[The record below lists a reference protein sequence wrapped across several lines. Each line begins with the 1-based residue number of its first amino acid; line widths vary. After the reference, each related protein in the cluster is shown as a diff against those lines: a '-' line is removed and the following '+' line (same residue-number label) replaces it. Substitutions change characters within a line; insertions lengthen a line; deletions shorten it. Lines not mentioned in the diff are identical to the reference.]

1 MTEDNLS
8 LKAINAVLM
17 GERTFCKFMS
27 ANDSGESGAH
37 QAGIYIPKSSISI
50 LFDDPGKKGEN
61 KERWVNIDWQDGKVI
76 THSRFIY
83 YGQGTRNEYRIT
95 NFGKGFP
102 YIRPEFTGALFVLVK
117 KETEEYEA
125 FVLNSD
131 DEIQQFLDSFGMT
144 PAETNRLIDND
155 KASAD
160 LIEKAEIDDFIAHL
174 TEDFPLSEEMAREA
188 RLVSYSR
195 IFNKRITCMNAYEDK
210 INKLIVSNPDK
221 LLLDWTEEEFRV
233 FRAIENYRYGEE
245 VKKGFSSVDDFIAL
259 ANKVLN
265 RRKSRAGKSLEHHL
279 AAIFDGNQIR
289 YTAQA
294 ITEGNKRPDFIFP
307 SEEDYHNVQF
317 SIEKLCSL
325 AAKTT
330 CKDRWRQILNEGDRF
345 KDRHKY
351 LCTMQQGISS
361 AQMDEMEAEKVILV
375 VPKPYISSYP
385 QDKQSRIWTISH
397 FVGFVR
403 EMEDI

>member
-1 MTEDNLS
+1 MMEENLS
-8 LKAINAVLM
+8 QKAIDAALK
-17 GERTFCKFMS
+17 GEQAFCKFLS

-37 QAGIYIPKSSISI
+37 QAGIYIPKTSVSIA
-50 LFDDPGKKGEN
+50 FDVPGVRGAN
-61 KERWVNIDWQDGKVI
+61 KERWASIDWQDGEV
-76 THSRFIY
+76 TTSSRFIY
-83 YGQGTRNEYRIT
+83 YGQGTRNEYRLT
-95 NFGKGFP
+95 NFGRGFP
-102 YIRPEFTGALFVLVK
+102 YIRPEFTGALLVLVK
-117 KETEEYEA
+117 TDLEDYKA
-125 FVLNSD
+125 FILNSD
-131 DEIQQFLDSFGMT
+131 DGIQQFLNFFGLT
-144 PAETNRLIDND
+144 PAETNRLIDIEKTRADFREEAEIEDFISHLNGNFPTSEAMAHEARFVSYGRILNR
-155 KASAD
+155 KIVD
-160 LIEKAEIDDFIAHL
+160 LIADRD
-174 TEDFPLSEEMAREA
+174 
-188 RLVSYSR
+188 R
-195 IFNKRITCMNAYEDK
+195 INQLIISDPDK
-210 INKLIVSNPDK
+210 I
-221 LLLDWTEEEFRV
+221 LLGWTEEEFRL
-233 FRAIENYRYGEE
+233 FRAAENSLYGEV
-245 VKKGFSSVDDFIAL
+245 VKKGFSSVDDFIIT

-307 SEEDYHNVQF
+307 SAEDYHNPQF
-317 SIEKLCSL
+317 PIDRLCSL

-345 KDRHKY
+345 RGRNKY

-385 QDKQSRIWTISH
+385 HDRQSRIWTISR

-403 EMEDI
+403 EMEGI